1 MSSSLTKY
9 LLDQI
14 KWLGYDI
21 DIEAYRIS
29 AKEQYNAGI
38 VEGVNAN
45 IKLRFRKAY
54 GFRTFDPIDVA
65 LHHEPGDLPLPATP
79 HRF

>member
-21 DIEAYRIS
+21 DIEACRIS
-29 AKEQYNAGI
+29 ATDQNIGELYAVSVDNGDQYTAACTLFG
-38 VEGVNAN
+38 
-45 IKLRFRKAY
+45 
-54 GFRTFDPIDVA
+54 
-65 LHHEPGDLPLPATP
+65 
-79 HRF
+79 

>member
-14 KWLGYDI
+14 QWLGYDI

-29 AKEQYNAGI
+29 AKDQDSGELYTVSIDNGDQYTAACTLSEKVGI
-38 VEGVNAN
+38 ELQDA
-45 IKLRFRKAY
+45 
-54 GFRTFDPIDVA
+54 D
-65 LHHEPGDLPLPATP
+65 PATESV
-79 HRF
+79 